1 MNLEEERTNRKE
13 NARVIEGTKVVNG
26 LQLKFEF
33 EKIEASTNLQQINF
47 ENYKFNRIENNKE
60 INRGSPP

>member
-1 MNLEEERTNRKE
+1 MDFK
-13 NARVIEGTKVVNG
+13 IIF
-26 LQLKFEF
+26 KFEF
-33 EKIEASTNLQQINF
+33 EKIEAGTNLQQINF